1 MYKRQFIDTD
11 GNYVIKLTDKVDYA
25 SFSDGYALIRKGN
38 KWGFIDKKG
47 NIVIKPAFYGA
58 ADFKEG
64 FASIMEKV
72 GDKYLSGYINKKGK
86 MITKAIYEEVD
97 DFQEGMACVKKN
109 GKYGFINK
117 KGKLV
122 VNAIYDNAFSY
133 ENGLAYVAKGSN
145 AYFID
150 KTGKKVITIK

>member
-1 MYKRQFIDTD
+1 M
-11 GNYVIKLTDKVDYA
+11 
-25 SFSDGYALIRKGN
+25 S
-38 KWGFIDKKG
+38 
-47 NIVIKPAFYGA
+47 
-58 ADFKEG
+58 
-64 FASIMEKV
+64 
-72 GDKYLSGYINKKGK
+72 
-86 MITKAIYEEVD
+86 
-97 DFQEGMACVKKN
+97 CVKIN

-150 KTGKKVITIK
+150 KTGKKVIKIK

>member
-1 MYKRQFIDTD
+1 
-11 GNYVIKLTDKVDYA
+11 
-25 SFSDGYALIRKGN
+25 
-38 KWGFIDKKG
+38 
-47 NIVIKPAFYGA
+47 
-58 ADFKEG
+58 
-64 FASIMEKV
+64 ME
-72 GDKYLSGYINKKGK
+72 SW
-86 MITKAIYEEVD
+86 ITIED

>member
-1 MYKRQFIDTD
+1 
-11 GNYVIKLTDKVDYA
+11 
-25 SFSDGYALIRKGN
+25 
-38 KWGFIDKKG
+38 
-47 NIVIKPAFYGA
+47 
-58 ADFKEG
+58 
-64 FASIMEKV
+64 MEKV

-117 KGKLV
+117 KGKLD

-133 ENGLAYVAKGSN
+133 ENGLAYLAKGSN

>member
-1 MYKRQFIDTD
+1 MINVKGKYTVEFSEGYASLQINEKWGYIDKTGKIAIEPKYDMAYSFTDGLALVSEGGREGFIDTD

-72 GDKYLSGYINKKGK
+72 GDKYLSGYINKKEK
-86 MITKAIYEEVD
+86 
-97 DFQEGMACVKKN
+97 
-109 GKYGFINK
+109 
-117 KGKLV
+117 
-122 VNAIYDNAFSY
+122 
-133 ENGLAYVAKGSN
+133 
-145 AYFID
+145 
-150 KTGKKVITIK
+150 